1 MLKYEG
7 HDDFRSRFKTGSCG
21 RSIDA
26 VIVGALGSCAGL
38 QRAHA
43 DQVVRRRGEEK
54 LPIYASA
61 PAVTE
66 LAQPG
71 DGLHPAED
79 FFNALARPLTDVVA
93 GMSRRASI
101 ERAALLLEGN
111 VRPGLKMAVT
121 ILHEDFA
128 EIGELRFMAF
138 GFLEQATVGIGRR
151 LMRLIRAP
159 FAVEIDCRLPGS
171 SGGWRD

>member
-1 MLKYEG
+1 MVLMVLAVLKVLVLKALSRMLKYEG

-66 LAQPG
+66 LAQ
-71 DGLHPAED
+71 LQI
-79 FFNALARPLTDVVA
+79 LRTTSSL
-93 GMSRRASI
+93 RR
-101 ERAALLLEGN
+101 
-111 VRPGLKMAVT
+111 
-121 ILHEDFA
+121 
-128 EIGELRFMAF
+128 
-138 GFLEQATVGIGRR
+138 Q
-151 LMRLIRAP
+151 
-159 FAVEIDCRLPGS
+159 
-171 SGGWRD
+171 